1 MSTASKVASKKSTKK
16 TAKKTAAKKGT
27 DLILNII
34 HRVENITKEK
44 FGTKIAE
51 LREGRDE
58 EFFEM
63 GGYLTVAMEKGWH
76 RDAGYTDFR
85 DWIGDKHGLNARS
98 GRHMMTVYQK
108 VTDAELEWKDVD
120 GVGWTKLRTLA
131 SIMTKENAK
140 KLLKGAKDLTTREL
154 EKFVK
159 DQNPRARTSSGTSGG
174 GVEQSDGM
182 VKLAVKFHPDQWEPV
197 QQATDNIKEQADT
210 DNMARA
216 IELMAIEY
224 NGGGKEFAG
233 SHESAKESVKR
244 HGWEAILEAVG
255 EHYDDQIDIHVKVKK
270 K

>member
-16 TAKKTAAKKGT
+16 VAKKTAAKKGT

-159 DQNPRARTSSGTSGG
+159 DQNPRARTWLGCPSRKRSSWVRWANMSTNASG
-174 GVEQSDGM
+174 V
-182 VKLAVKFHPDQWEPV
+182 PV
-197 QQATDNIKEQADT
+197 HRNTRTA
-210 DNMARA
+210 
-216 IELMAIEY
+216 L
-224 NGGGKEFAG
+224 
-233 SHESAKESVKR
+233 
-244 HGWEAILEAVG
+244 HGWRTGFSVQLWLYMPREELVLYISIWNVLLSFCV
-255 EHYDDQIDIHVKVKK
+255 
-270 K
+270 